1 MKLTKVKLRQYLT
14 NYLGYME
21 EELPTVGNDDDDD
34 VFCLK
39 DWLKKEIAEVEE
51 VLENIDNKTLEL

>member
-14 NYLGYME
+14 NYLGYMK
-21 EELPTVGNDDDDD
+21 EELPTVGNYDIDD

-39 DWLKKEIAEVEE
+39 DWIKREMAEVEE
-51 VLENIDNKTLEL
+51 VLENIDNKTLE

>member
-14 NYLGYME
+14 NYLGYMK
-21 EELPTVGNDDDDD
+21 EELPTVVNDDDDF
-34 VFCLK
+34 FCLK
-39 DWLKKEIAEVEE
+39 DWLEKEIAEVEE

>member
-14 NYLGYME
+14 NYLDYME
-21 EELPTVGNDDDDD
+21 KELPTVCNDDLADW
-34 VFCLK
+34 CLN
-39 DWLKKEIAEVEE
+39 DWLKKEITEVKE